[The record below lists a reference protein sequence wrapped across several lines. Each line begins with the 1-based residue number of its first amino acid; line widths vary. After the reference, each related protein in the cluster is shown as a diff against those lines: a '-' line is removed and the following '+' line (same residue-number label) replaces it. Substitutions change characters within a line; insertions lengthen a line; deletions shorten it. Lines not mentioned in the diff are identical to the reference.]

1 MTARDITRDRAR
13 TNALDILWAVA
24 IASMLAAA
32 LYAGILAQQHAE
44 LRGREA
50 CEERAASGRARQ
62 AEGRS
67 SNGRRSS

>member
-1 MTARDITRDRAR
+1 MTARDVTRDRAR

-32 LYAGILAQQHAE
+32 LYAGILAQHHAE

-50 CEERAASGRARQ
+50 CKERAASAGR
-62 AEGRS
+62 EGAA
-67 SNGRRSS
+67 